1 MPIGQRWRIWAVA
14 AGLVLAQ
21 AAALYAIA
29 SWTHPLAAGWHRGDL
44 TIYQRAGERLLRGEL
59 PYRDFQIEYPP
70 ASLIA
75 FAAPHLAAGHRL
87 NLAAYTSAFLVES
100 VVFSAVIAVGLALIA
115 ARYWPGRPVGRILG
129 VYAAFVAVGAPLLPW
144 RYDLFPAMLTLLALL
159 GVLAGRPTLGGLCLG
174 LGIAAKLYPAVLLPI
189 FGLYFL
195 MNGRRGATIRL
206 ALASA
211 VAPALALLP
220 FLSLDPAAW
229 LPSLGYYGVRGLQI
243 ETLPGGV
250 LLLLNLLRVTRV
262 GVTSA
267 FDAYQLVSPLADGV
281 ARWQPLLLIAL
292 YGAALASCWLRF
304 GRERQAAGAVGPE
317 SLVAGLALALLAFIA
332 ANKVFSAQHLVWLL
346 PFAPLLPLRQGALL
360 LTAWGL
366 TNVLFPWNY
375 EDLTD
380 GRQFAVLVLNLRN
393 LAVLALILWLLAEPL
408 PIRSRRRLPG
418 LARPT
423 PPVRSLKP
431 DP

>member
-1 MPIGQRWRIWAVA
+1 
-14 AGLVLAQ
+14 
-21 AAALYAIA
+21 
-29 SWTHPLAAGWHRGDL
+29 
-44 TIYQRAGERLLRGEL
+44 
-59 PYRDFQIEYPP
+59 
-70 ASLIA
+70 
-75 FAAPHLAAGHRL
+75 
-87 NLAAYTSAFLVES
+87 
-100 VVFSAVIAVGLALIA
+100 
-115 ARYWPGRPVGRILG
+115 
-129 VYAAFVAVGAPLLPW
+129 
-144 RYDLFPAMLTLLALL
+144 
-159 GVLAGRPTLGGLCLG
+159 
-174 LGIAAKLYPAVLLPI
+174 
-189 FGLYFL
+189 
-195 MNGRRGATIRL
+195 MNGRRGAALRL

-243 ETLPGGV
+243 ETLPGGSCCSS
-250 LLLLNLLRVTRV
+250 TCCGSPV

-304 GRERQAAGAVGPE
+304 QHDRREVGAVRPE
-317 SLVAGLALALLAFIA
+317 SLAAGVVLALLAFIA

-360 LTAWGL
+360 LAAWAL

-408 PIRSRRRLPG
+408 PTWSRRRLPG
-418 LARPT
+418 LARPVPSPRT
-423 PPVRSLKP
+423 LNP